1 MRIIF
6 VLLIFLT
13 AHPIL
18 GSWKTIY
25 IWEHELN
32 YGTYPRAIDCFD
44 NKNCAAIYRV
54 AQGKQYTLRFTSDV
68 GYSWYTAINDTAYY
82 IKDEQGNVV
91 DEYNAK
97 RLFSLDCVSEKF
109 SIAGSDSGRY
119 YISRDGL
126 KNWKEYYHEDS
137 IDIYDVHFFNDEIG
151 LVLSG
156 WLIDQNPPYPY
167 QNYIS
172 ITNDGA
178 ETWFELTP
186 DFSDLDSNTYID
198 AVAWASEEI
207 LYLSAYNAAKDR
219 SIILKSTNQGKDF
232 GRIKELKERV
242 SCLYFIN
249 ENIGFAGGGNQVS
262 KKGTYMQNIYK
273 TYDGGHN
280 WETKVFDFIKPY
292 TSSIKEIKFSD
303 SLNGI
308 AWPYSTQLYETTDGG
323 ETWTIDTSYNMPYF
337 CDDMPCPYG
346 DWDTSFVPLSIVIDP
361 VDCPDCVM
369 NVFYAVRTTP
379 DDCEEGSFIDMRI
392 TEIAPSAGCDSCAYN
407 FADMMAAAIDSVLK
421 EVSLA
426 NVPLGGCVDRLRF
439 SLASCWGFFYEPAL
453 GRDVILP
460 CNTQSCCWAKY
471 EVCHIDQGIF
481 MKNFIEGSLGDSADC
496 HVNPHPCEMI
506 CGILEDAGVL
516 GRFGDSPEVIN
527 FGEDRSIVV
536 PNPTSGLVDILIQS
550 EETGQA
556 TIEISDARGILITR
570 QEIEKNTFN
579 LKSTFDLEDNPN
591 GIYFYRVFINN
602 TLHTTGKLMLLK

>member
-262 KKGTYMQNIYK
+262 KKGTYMKNIYK

-323 ETWTIDTSYNMPYF
+323 ETWIIDTSYNMPYF
-337 CDDMPCPYG
+337 CYDMHMFGKNDIIGCGFLSGHIWRKDPT
-346 DWDTSFVPLSIVIDP
+346 TSIMQTD
-361 VDCPDCVM
+361 
-369 NVFYAVRTTP
+369 
-379 DDCEEGSFIDMRI
+379 
-392 TEIAPSAGCDSCAYN
+392 EI
-407 FADMMAAAIDSVLK
+407 I
-421 EVSLA
+421 
-426 NVPLGGCVDRLRF
+426 
-439 SLASCWGFFYEPAL
+439 
-453 GRDVILP
+453 
-460 CNTQSCCWAKY
+460 
-471 EVCHIDQGIF
+471 
-481 MKNFIEGSLGDSADC
+481 
-496 HVNPHPCEMI
+496 
-506 CGILEDAGVL
+506 
-516 GRFGDSPEVIN
+516 
-527 FGEDRSIVV
+527 GEIKIY
-536 PNPTSGLVDILIQS
+536 PNPIPRGWAATISLDIDHPGMYSFSVYSIDGRLVDS
-550 EETGQA
+550 YQA
-556 TIEISDARGILITR
+556 FLHTAENTIEYQPENLPTGNYFLVISGGGGDA
-570 QEIEKNTFN
+570 
-579 LKSTFDLEDNPN
+579 S
-591 GIYFYRVFINN
+591 V
-602 TLHTTGKLMLLK
+602 KLVVD

>member
-1 MRIIF
+1 MKYLII
-6 VLLIFLT
+6 
-13 AHPIL
+13 IL
-18 GSWKTIY
+18 ALFITYDAKSAWKVIY
-25 IWEHELN
+25 IWEHEQN
-32 YGTYPRAIDCFD
+32 YGTYPRELDCYD
-44 NKNCAAIYRV
+44 NKNCAAIYKV
-54 AQGKQYTLRFTSDV
+54 ALGKQFALRYTSDC
-68 GYSWYTAINDTAYY
+68 GASWQTAINDTAYY
-82 IKDEQGNVV
+82 IKDEQGNYTGE
-91 DEYNAK
+91 EY
-97 RLFSLDCVSEKF
+97 LPTSMWDFDCISEDF
-109 SIAGSDSGRY
+109 AVISCSGGY
-119 YISRDGL
+119 YYLSKDGFR
-126 KNWKEYYHEDS
+126 NWTKEKLS
-137 IDIYDVHFFNDEIG
+137 TNGVMARVNFFNNRIGEIG
-151 LVLSG
+151 NSG
-156 WLIDQNPPYPY
+156 ELHV
-167 QNYIS
+167 
-172 ITNDGA
+172 TNDGA
-178 ETWFELTP
+178 ETWSELTP

-198 AVAWASEEI
+198 AVAWASENV
-207 LYLSAYNAAKDR
+207 LFLSAYNQKKDR

-232 GRIKELKERV
+232 ERIDELKERV
-242 SCLYFIN
+242 SCLYFVN
-249 ENIGFAGGGNQVS
+249 EEIGFAGGGNQVS
-262 KKGTYMQNIYK
+262 KKGTYMKNIYK

-280 WETKVFDFIKPY
+280 WKTKLFDFKKPY
-292 TSSIKEIKFSD
+292 TSSIKKIEFSD